1 MERRAVTIG
10 VYVEGRLVETVR
22 FDRPLVYVGKLGTS
36 TLRLADVNVSRKHA
50 VIERRGDD
58 SWWVTDLGST
68 NGTLLRGER
77 VTQAELADGDR
88 LTLGTTTLVVGLVRE
103 GPSRPVAQA
112 VPVTAR
118 AREAA
123 VPVPTPARVAE
134 TAPAGPALDVAF
146 FEGETFVAGRTF
158 TSPQEVVIGPS
169 ENAHVRIPA
178 AAFGETNRTL
188 ARVVDGGFVPELALP
203 GVRGHITHA
212 HGATEELAPWLA
224 RNCKDPLREPFR
236 ARLVRG
242 PYTLVVTYG
251 EVARV
256 DFSATSASQRPEATH
271 AVLFSV
277 IAHAAMVL
285 AVMSL
290 PEALLYEPR
299 DPHAQRD
306 RTAQAVRVSTLA
318 AAKPQPLAPEVKPRE
333 DKTSRVHVRTVAP
346 AASAPTADRR
356 APVTEPRTRL
366 PTPLAPRHPTADPIA
381 SALSGG
387 DRTAAARAAARTTM
401 IATELESPALKA
413 LLESNPFAPRMV
425 ASLAG
430 DAATGL
436 QFDPFGGTFDPN
448 GRDDLRDPGGP
459 TGPNGPNGPNGPPGP
474 IASDPI
480 RGNPHRPQ
488 TPELP
493 WHEPTHTP
501 VIRPE
506 PIRQHGTGLARDV
519 VENYI
524 RRQLGS
530 VKNCYQTR
538 LQANP
543 KLQGRLV
550 LGFVIL
556 PSGAVGQ
563 PAVTESTLG
572 DAELNACITAKIA
585 RWQFPRP
592 DDDGVVEV
600 TYPVLLKTQ

>member
-1 MERRAVTIG
+1 MDRRAITIG
-10 VYVEGRLVETVR
+10 VYVEGRLVETAR

-50 VIERRGDD
+50 VIEGRGDGA
-58 SWWVTDLGST
+58 WWVTDLGST

-77 VTQAELADGDR
+77 VAQAELADGDR
-88 LTLGTTTLVVGLVRE
+88 LTLGTTTLVVGLATEAVRKAA
-103 GPSRPVAQA
+103 PVAIPAAATQVSSQSA
-112 VPVTAR
+112 PV
-118 AREAA
+118 AA
-123 VPVPTPARVAE
+123 V
-134 TAPAGPALDVAF
+134 APAGPALDVAF
-146 FEGETFVAGRTF
+146 YDGETFIAGRTF
-158 TSPQEVVIGPS
+158 ATPQAIVIGPS

-178 AAFGETNRTL
+178 AAFGATDRTL

-203 GVRGHITHA
+203 GVRGQVTHA
-212 HGATEELAPWLA
+212 HGTTEELATWLA
-224 RNCKDPLREPFR
+224 RACKNPLREPFR

-242 PYTLVVTYG
+242 PYTLVVSYG
-251 EVARV
+251 EVARA
-256 DFSATSASQRPEATH
+256 DFSATTAPQRPEATH
-271 AVLFSV
+271 AVLVSV

-290 PEALLYEPR
+290 PEALLYEAR

-306 RTAQAVRVSTLA
+306 RTALAVRVNTLA
-318 AAKPQPLAPEVKPRE
+318 AAAPRLPPPEVKPHE
-333 DKTSRVHVRTVAP
+333 DKTSRVHVRTAMP

-356 APVTEPRTRL
+356 SAETPFQTRL
-366 PTPLAPRHPTADPIA
+366 PTPLAPRHPTPDPIA
-381 SALSGG
+381 SALSSG

-413 LLESNPFAPRMV
+413 LLASNPFAPRMV
-425 ASLAG
+425 TSLAG
-430 DAATGL
+430 DGATGL

-448 GRDDLRDPGGP
+448 GRDDLRDPSPGGP
-459 TGPNGPNGPNGPPGP
+459 TGPWGPTGPNGPPGP

-488 TPELP
+488 TPELT
-493 WHEPTHTP
+493 WREPTHTP
-501 VIRPE
+501 VLRPE
-506 PIRQHGTGLARDV
+506 PIRQRGTGLARDV

-530 VKNCYQTR
+530 VKSCYQTR

-563 PAVTESTLG
+563 AAVTESTLG
-572 DAELNACITAKIA
+572 DAELHACITAKMA

-592 DDDGVVEV
+592 DDDSVVEV